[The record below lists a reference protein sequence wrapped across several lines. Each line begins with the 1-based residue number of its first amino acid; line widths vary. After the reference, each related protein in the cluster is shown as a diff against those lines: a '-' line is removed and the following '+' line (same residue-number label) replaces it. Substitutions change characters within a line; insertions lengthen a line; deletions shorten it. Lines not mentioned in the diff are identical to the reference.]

1 MHRQMFGHLGV
12 LVLCL
17 PLASVAQSVPGQRI
31 AYDLTA
37 MYEAVNP
44 SIVKVHVDAGSGSG
58 FVVRADGLI
67 ATNHHVV
74 RNSRS
79 IAVELADQR
88 RFQADVVVLDA
99 QFDLAVLKINREIA
113 TGMKPL
119 PLLPAERDGSVRVGM
134 PVIAFGSPLSTTFLM
149 TQGIVSKVED
159 RVLFGDFL
167 IKAGDSGGPLVNLDG
182 EVIGVDTFGVDDISG
197 AVRVGLL
204 RDVLA
209 RPEVAN
215 YDQPEP
221 DASPLPSPLRKRYP
235 TDLLKTKILDE
246 PLELRAYKLDGGKF
260 TITALTPVLIGKS
273 QIQSDLQQ
281 AANRYSRRGKKI
293 KDEKYDPVDEPF
305 YDWVRDASGY
315 LDSVVTFEIKPDFGQ
330 TAGSMWASVLT
341 ATAAGLARTPVTPSH
356 QTMEFKAEF
365 QDFKLYRDGEPVA
378 PIWPGRRVTEQS
390 FAGSF
395 VTFVDEAYSGWYS
408 YDPNVFLTGK
418 QYKLEIFDA
427 REPTRVHKSIVLDE
441 DSKLIQQ
448 VRKDF
453 AGVLNR
459 K

>member
-1 MHRQMFGHLGV
+1 MHRYSLYGV
-12 LVLCL
+12 GALVLCL
-17 PLASVAQSVPGQRI
+17 PLAGLAQSVPAQRI

-58 FVVRADGLI
+58 FLVRADGLI

-88 RFQADVVVLDA
+88 RFYADIVTLDA
-99 QFDLAVLKINREIA
+99 QFDLAILKINRDVA
-113 TGMKPL
+113 AAMKPL
-119 PLLPAERDGSVRVGM
+119 AMLPAERDSSVKVGV
-134 PVIAFGSPLSTTFLM
+134 PAVAFGSPLSTTFLM
-149 TQGIVSKVED
+149 TQGIVSKVEE

-167 IKAGDSGGPLVNLDG
+167 IKAGNSGGPLLNLDG
-182 EVIGVDTFGVDDISG
+182 EVIGVNTFGIDDISG

-209 RPEVAN
+209 RPEVAT

-221 DASPLPSPLRKRYP
+221 DASPLPSPLRERYP
-235 TDLLKTKILDE
+235 TDLLKTKILNE
-246 PLELRAYKLDGGKF
+246 SLELQAYRLDGGKF
-260 TITALTPVLIGKS
+260 TITALTPVVIGKS

-315 LDSVVTFEIKPDFGQ
+315 LDAVVTFEIKPDFGQ
-330 TAGSMWASVLT
+330 TAGSMWASVLSG
-341 ATAAGLARTPVTPSH
+341 AAAGLSRTPVTPTH

-365 QDFKLYRDGEPVA
+365 QDFKLYRDGEHVQ

-390 FAGSF
+390 FSGSF

-408 YDPNVFLTGK
+408 YDPRVFLIGK
-418 QYKLEIFDA
+418 EYKLEIYDA
-427 REPTRVHKSIVLDE
+427 REPARVHKSVVLDE

-448 VRKDF
+448 IRKDF
-453 AGVLNR
+453 TDALTD

>member
-1 MHRQMFGHLGV
+1 MYRQMLGLLGV
-12 LVLCL
+12 LMLCF
-17 PLASVAQSVPGQRI
+17 PVTSVAQSVGAQRI

-37 MYEAVNP
+37 MYDAVNP

-58 FVVRADGLI
+58 FLVRADGLI

-79 IAVELADQR
+79 IAVELSDQR
-88 RFQADVVVLDA
+88 RFHADVVVLDA
-99 QFDLAVLKINREIA
+99 QFDLALLKINRDVA
-113 TGMKPL
+113 AAMKPL
-119 PLLPAERDGSVRVGM
+119 PLLPVERDASVRVGM
-134 PVIAFGSPLSTTFLM
+134 PAVAFGSPLSTTFLM
-149 TQGIVSKVED
+149 TQGIVSKVEG

-167 IKAGDSGGPLVNLDG
+167 IKAGNSGGPLLNLDG
-182 EVIGVDTFGVDDISG
+182 EVIGVNTFGVDDISG
-197 AVRVGLL
+197 AVRVSLL

-209 RPEVAN
+209 RAEVTN

-221 DASPLPSPLRKRYP
+221 DASALPSPVRERYP
-235 TDLLKTKILDE
+235 TDLLKTKILNE
-246 PLELRAYKLDGGKF
+246 PLELQTYKLDGGKF
-260 TITALTPVLIGKS
+260 TVTALTPVLIGKS
-273 QIQSDLQQ
+273 QIQGDLQQ

-330 TAGSMWASVLT
+330 TTGSMWASALSG
-341 ATAAGLARTPVTPSH
+341 AAAGLSRTAVMPTH

-365 QDFKLYRDGEPVA
+365 QDFKLYRDGESVT

-390 FAGSF
+390 FSGGF

-408 YDPNVFLTGK
+408 YDPSVFLSGK

-427 REPTRVHKSIVLDE
+427 REPARIHKSIVLDA

-448 VRKDF
+448 IRKDF
-453 AGVLNR
+453 ADAISG